1 MAATDLAAEPF
12 RVEAM
17 AQSITAQMA
26 ILWLR
31 ALAEV
36 GLEDTV
42 IMEAAADIYKDLRA
56 EVQHYLAPKPLQE
69 IGLTAAADHRHKVD
83 KAAGETRRALK
94 LRPMVP
100 ISQEETAC

>member
-1 MAATDLAAEPF
+1 
-12 RVEAM
+12 M

-31 ALAEV
+31 AQVEV
-36 GLEDTV
+36 DLEDTV
-42 IMEAAADIYKDLRA
+42 IMEAAADIYKDSRA
-56 EVQHYLAPKPLQE
+56 EVQHYLAPKLSQE
-69 IGLTAAADHRHKVD
+69 ISLTAAADLRHKEG

-94 LRPMVP
+94 LRLMDP